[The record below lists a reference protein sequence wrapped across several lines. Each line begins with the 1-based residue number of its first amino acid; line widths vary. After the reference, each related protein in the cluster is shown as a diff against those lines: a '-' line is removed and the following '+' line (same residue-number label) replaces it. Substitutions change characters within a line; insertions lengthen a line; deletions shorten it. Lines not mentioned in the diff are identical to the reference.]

1 MNRKFYI
8 LVLLVS
14 FVALSSTAHADLAS
28 IETTVNDIKTNLSN
42 VKTNVGTIKTSV
54 TGNISTV
61 ADEFKTQ
68 VDLLQ
73 AKGVLVKETA
83 DQLLDWLNS
92 NKDEYLV
99 FAGNQCDNA
108 SPCGIFREEMR
119 VFIEEFSYLSDRFP
133 VIEKMGMSDSPRII
147 RLIDRLPPILIFPMY
162 EVMNRMPD
170 WNKIPE
176 QLANIYDEIGDPE
189 VFSID
194 FAPPINTLSAEF
206 TQTAVA
212 ATTPTGR
219 FCERN
224 ASRLDNG
231 IDQVLLNRLQLL
243 VSYLK
248 TTMSIIGEV
257 PPKDQN
263 LEVAGEGGSLPIPN
277 AFKMI
282 VYVVNFVQD
291 AVSTYRDNISIC
303 RTIRDQELSRLLTLE
318 IQVASCLQLVDFI
331 MPGTRDDVYNL
342 VANKIED
349 ARNQGI
355 SVQQSDRAMALV
367 DSFRADGDWKQAYL
381 KLCDAYSKIGN

>member
-1 MNRKFYI
+1 MNHKFQI
-8 LVLLVS
+8 LVLIVS
-14 FVALSSTAHADLAS
+14 FVALSTLAHADLSS
-28 IETTVNDIKTNLSN
+28 IETTVNEIKTNLGN

-73 AKGVLVKETA
+73 VKGVLVKETA

-92 NKDEYLV
+92 HKDEYLV
-99 FAGNQCDNA
+99 FAGNKCDNA

-119 VFIEEFSYLSDRFP
+119 VFIEDFSYLSDRFP

-170 WNKIPE
+170 WNKIPV
-176 QLANIYDEIGDPE
+176 QLASMYDEIGDPE

-194 FAPPINTLSAEF
+194 FAPPINTLSAGF

-212 ATTPTGR
+212 ATTPTGI

-231 IDQVLLNRLQLL
+231 IDPVRLNRLQLF

-248 TTMSIIGEV
+248 TGMSIIGEV

-263 LEVAGEGGSLPIPN
+263 LEVVGEGGSLPVPN
-277 AFKMI
+277 VFKMI
-282 VYVVNFVQD
+282 VLVVNFVQD
-291 AVSTYRDNISIC
+291 AVSTYRDNINIC
-303 RTIRDQELSRLLTLE
+303 RSIRDQERSRLLTLE

-342 VANKIED
+342 VSDKIES

-355 SVQQSDRAMALV
+355 PVQQSDRAMALV